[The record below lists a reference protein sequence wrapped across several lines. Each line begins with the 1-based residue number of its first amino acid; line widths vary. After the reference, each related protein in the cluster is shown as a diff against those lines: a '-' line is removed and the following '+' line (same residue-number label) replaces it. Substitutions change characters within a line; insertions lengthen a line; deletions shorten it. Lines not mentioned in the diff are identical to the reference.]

1 MKWLVLVLT
10 VFVSVPA
17 RADIEI
23 EEQMDIAKAQ
33 LGAGVALTIVAAVLG
48 ATGGGVLATHASTD
62 EAIAKQGALGLGAGA
77 AVLAVIGIPLAV
89 VGGQR
94 LRDLKKRQL
103 AVGVSSVKLS
113 F

>member
-10 VFVSVPA
+10 LFVSVPA
-17 RADIEI
+17 RADVEI

-33 LGAGVALTIVAAVLG
+33 LGAGVALTAVAAILG
-48 ATGGGVLATHASTD
+48 GIGGGVFAAHQYSP
-62 EAIAKQGALGLGAGA
+62 EPIAKEGAVGLGAGA

-94 LRDLKKRQL
+94 LRDLKKRHL
-103 AVGVSSVKLS
+103 A
-113 F
+113 